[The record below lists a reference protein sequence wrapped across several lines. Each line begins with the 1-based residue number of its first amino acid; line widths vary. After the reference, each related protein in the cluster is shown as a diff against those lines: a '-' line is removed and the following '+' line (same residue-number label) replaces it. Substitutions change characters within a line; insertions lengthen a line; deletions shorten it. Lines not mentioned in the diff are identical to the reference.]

1 MKKETLKVTG
11 MTCVHCE
18 HAVESAISALPG
30 TVKVKANHRKGA
42 VDVRYDET
50 MTTHE
55 DIETA
60 IKRAGYEPQ

>member
-1 MKKETLKVTG
+1 

-18 HAVESAISALPG
+18 HAVESAVAALPG

-50 MTTHE
+50 MTTH
-55 DIETA
+55 
-60 IKRAGYEPQ
+60 